1 MSQSFTGIVRLEP
14 LHRGD
19 AGHFSEPQHEQ
30 LLRKSLPRLVSNLL
44 IHWPMASARPF
55 QLLRC
60 AIIFALTAASG
71 HALQLGENEA
81 QITARHGAPSVED
94 HGRHLA
100 VYFWEGW
107 SAQLEFKDGVVD
119 KLTYRRNTY
128 LEEAEIQSLLQANG
142 GANRWHETTNLATKA
157 REWIRDDGAVAVSDS
172 ARPTG
177 MIFQT
182 GVATAEAIVTDT
194 FLKFEAPASPPALQP
209 MPATPRNEPV
219 VRSNAPLPQLR
230 SEPQL
235 RADETLTEI
244 FAPAPEPPPAAAV
257 ESAKPRETPAP
268 IAPSAA
274 AIETAVAEVH
284 EPSGGMGR
292 LVFGI
297 IFIVGLIAAA
307 LFYFLAKRRR
317 SRVGTALRAVR
328 GERSEAV
335 GAGSSAR
342 TARSAVPTSQ
352 PTPMPASDEALD
364 LDSLRADQIELLL
377 GEIFRRQGY
386 TVELSA
392 ALGTDG
398 GSDLTL
404 RRDGESIPVQSKD
417 WKAARVT
424 EQEIR
429 GFYAVMAGTAAPRG
443 VFVTTGTFSREAR
456 ELAAEKSIELIDRA
470 GLAQRIA
477 AVRRPGENFFD
488 VTSWIDD
495 FTAYA
500 RIFDPECP
508 CCAQAMVI
516 RHHRADGTA
525 HWACVTHPRC
535 AGKRETRRDL
545 LTLPAAA

>member
-1 MSQSFTGIVRLEP
+1 
-14 LHRGD
+14 
-19 AGHFSEPQHEQ
+19 
-30 LLRKSLPRLVSNLL
+30 
-44 IHWPMASARPF
+44 MASARPF

-71 HALQLGENEA
+71 HALQLGENET

-107 SAQLEFKDGVVD
+107 SAQLEFKDGVVG

-128 LEEAEIQSLLQANG
+128 LEDAEIQSLLQANG

-157 REWIRDDGAVAVSDS
+157 REWMRDDGAAAVSD
-172 ARPTG
+172 AAHPTG

-194 FLKFEAPASPPALQP
+194 FLKFDAPANPPALQR

-219 VRSNAPLPQLR
+219 VRSNAPQPQLR

-235 RADETLTEI
+235 RPDEATPEI
-244 FAPAPEPPPAAAV
+244 FAPEPAPPTPAAESEKPQEIPAPIVPPAAV
-257 ESAKPRETPAP
+257 
-268 IAPSAA
+268 
-274 AIETAVAEVH
+274 IETTVVENHGA
-284 EPSGGMGR
+284 SGGIGCV
-292 LVFGI
+292 VFGV
-297 IFIVGLIAAA
+297 IFGVGLMAAA
-307 LFYFLAKRRR
+307 LFYFLAKRPP
-317 SRVGTALRAVR
+317 VRAPHSVR
-328 GERSEAV
+328 PAAPPVARPAPAAV
-335 GAGSSAR
+335 AND
-342 TARSAVPTSQ
+342 T
-352 PTPMPASDEALD
+352 LD
-364 LDSLRADQIELLL
+364 LESLRADQIELLL

-392 ALGTDG
+392 ALGADG

-429 GFYAVMAGTAAPRG
+429 EFYGVMAGTAAPRG

-456 ELAAEKSIELIDRA
+456 DLAGEKFIELIDRA

-477 AVRRPGENFFD
+477 AVRRPDENFFD
-488 VTSWIDD
+488 VSSWIDD

-508 CCAQAMVI
+508 CCTQAMVI
-516 RHHRADGTA
+516 RQNRADGSA
-525 HWACVTHPRC
+525 YWACTTYPRC

-545 LTLPAAA
+545 LTLPVAA